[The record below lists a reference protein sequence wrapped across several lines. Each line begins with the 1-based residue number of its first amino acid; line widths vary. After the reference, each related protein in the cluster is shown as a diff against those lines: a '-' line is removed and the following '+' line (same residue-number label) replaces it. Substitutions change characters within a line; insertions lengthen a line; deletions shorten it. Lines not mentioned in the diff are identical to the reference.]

1 MTSCPPTTAHLAPL
15 RVRLG
20 RVHAVVVRGAEAEQ
34 HAQLLAGPEG
44 GGGDLGARHHGLHD
58 AVGAW
63 RRQELYSSINKGQ
76 DQGGE
81 GRLSIAEN
89 LRSSREFSF
98 LKYFLHRT
106 GKIINIII

>member
-1 MTSCPPTTAHLAPL
+1 MTRCPPTTAHLAPL

-63 RRQELYSSINKGQ
+63 RRQELYSSSGKRQ
-76 DQGGE
+76 DQ
-81 GRLSIAEN
+81 
-89 LRSSREFSF
+89 
-98 LKYFLHRT
+98 LKECVDNFV
-106 GKIINIII
+106 NV